1 MIGVPSGATIMAPI
15 TVAVELIKIPVVA
28 IVADNPSKIQN
39 LDSLRAALPTRL
51 EEDTLRSRSLWIR
64 LTIELLGAQADS
76 ESSLGWT
83 LVLRRQ
89 PARIVDGQPQGGYSD
104 AFELICCDCGDDP
117 DLDYHHVSRGLQ
129 QIRGPYSI
137 AAGIA
142 AYEKHVPAPVTYT

>member
-1 MIGVPSGATIMAPI
+1 MLHRTLPAERDCHSGPRRPQPAPSQTTAGTP
-15 TVAVELIKIPVVA
+15 
-28 IVADNPSKIQN
+28 
-39 LDSLRAALPTRL
+39 
-51 EEDTLRSRSLWIR
+51 
-64 LTIELLGAQADS
+64 ADS
-76 ESSLGWT
+76 QPSLGWT

-117 DLDYHHVSRGLQ
+117 DLDYHHVPAGLQ

-142 AYEKHVPAPVTYT
+142 AYEKHVRHHRRQGAAQAWRIAGGR